1 MIMSQEIAIVMPP
14 ARTAPSIA
22 AMVGLPMRYWVSL
35 SAKYSFSRNF
45 LVSIPGLPL
54 TMSRSSPAQNT
65 FCVLPTMTAR
75 TVSSSR
81 AFARAASS
89 ASISGMLSALT
100 GARSSMIS
108 AILPETE

>member
-14 ARTAPSIA
+14 ARTAPSTA
-22 AMVGLPMRYWVSL
+22 AIVGLPMRYWVSL
-35 SAKYSFSRNF
+35 SAKYSRSRNF

-65 FCVLPTMTAR
+65 FCGLPMMTADA
-75 TVSSSR
+75 VVVL
-81 AFARAASS
+81 AFASAASS

-100 GARSSMIS
+100 GAGP
-108 AILPETE
+108 A